1 MGSRNTNS
9 SIYFVGIE
17 SFLIAGGIGLYKHSL
32 IWGIAAFVILLIV
45 YIVPVLG
52 GILSIISSSLEA
64 YLIYAILLKVLTVPA
79 ANFITLLVFYV
90 LMVIHRNF
98 GVMSKEES
106 GSKLFRYS
114 LIITECFV
122 LSTAVWYTQKS
133 ILTACAVFILLLA
146 VAFIPVIRVL
156 GLLIL
161 SIGTA
166 FLMWEVTHNNID
178 MKYSILMTLIVL
190 IYTGVNQVAACLG
203 SREFEYIHDRNIT
216 DDKKSY
222 YQQSYYLST
231 HNNYQDVMNDEGKY
245 GEYLIYES
253 LKDYEQLGAKFLFN
267 CYLNKEDNSTTEID
281 VMLICHGGIFVF
293 ESKNYSGWI
302 FGDANSLNWTQILP
316 IGDGQSKKT
325 QFYNPVK
332 QNSTHIKYLKN
343 FIDSNIP
350 VYSVI
355 VFSDKCTLKDVKAD
369 IVNTY
374 VIQRKEIRKKVDEIT
389 EHTEHKLGTEQIS
402 KLYNKLYPF
411 TQISHEMKERHIE
424 NVRKTIANVT
434 EQRTEEGL
442 PFLVCPRCGSRL
454 VLRIAGKGE
463 NIGKSFYGCTSFPQ
477 CKYTRDIGQ
486 LEVKNGE

>member
-1 MGSRNTNS
+1 MGNSDTNTN
-9 SIYFVGIE
+9 IYFVGIE

-45 YIVPVLG
+45 YAIPVLG
-52 GILSIISSSLEA
+52 GILSIISSAVEA
-64 YLIYAILLKVLTVPA
+64 YLLYAVLLKVLTLPSA
-79 ANFITLLVFYV
+79 SFITLFVFYV
-90 LMVIHRNF
+90 LMVVHRIF
-98 GVMSKEES
+98 GVMGREEG
-106 GSKLFRYS
+106 GSRSFRYS

-133 ILTACAVFILLLA
+133 IPIACAVLVLLLA
-146 VAFIPVIRVL
+146 AAFIPGLRIP

-161 SIGTA
+161 SLGSA
-166 FLMWEVTHNNID
+166 FLMWEVTHDNID
-178 MKYSILMTLIVL
+178 MKYSILMALIVL
-190 IYTGVNQVAACLG
+190 IYTGVNHAATCLG
-203 SREFEYIHDRNIT
+203 GREFEYINVK
-216 DDKKSY
+216 DDKNRY

-231 HNNYQDVMNDEGKY
+231 HNDYQDVMNDEGKH

-302 FGDANSLNWTQILP
+302 FGDANSLNWTQTLP

-332 QNSTHIKYLKN
+332 QNRTHIKYLKN
-343 FIDSNIP
+343 LIDSNIP

-355 VFSDKCTLKDVKAD
+355 VFSDKCTLKDVKVD
-369 IVNTY
+369 LVNTY
-374 VIQRKEIRKKVDEIT
+374 VIQHNEIRTKVDKIA
-389 EHTEHKLGTEQIS
+389 EHTGHKLDTKQIYE
-402 KLYNKLYPF
+402 LYNKLYPY
-411 TQISHEMKERHIE
+411 TQVSHEMKERHIE

-434 EQRTEEGL
+434 EPETEEGL
-442 PFLVCPRCGSRL
+442 PFLICPRCGSRL
-454 VLRIAGKGE
+454 VLR
-463 NIGKSFYGCTSFPQ
+463 T
-477 CKYTRDIGQ
+477 
-486 LEVKNGE
+486 